1 MLGYMPIADSSR
13 EPAPRFVSILRQV
26 DTILLGVEQMLV
38 ASRSHSPFNN
48 YLTQLSAEQA
58 KAVTDGI
65 SELRAAM
72 LCLMRRE
79 GLNVEAT
86 TINTAWAVRQSLE
99 AAAEKLAEEDP
110 PDLRIEC
117 DGSHRSDGDG
127 PAKLLAQMRQVLR
140 RLDQI
145 LS

>member
-1 MLGYMPIADSSR
+1 MLGYTPTADSSP
-13 EPAPRFVSILRQV
+13 EPVPRFVNTLRQV
-26 DTILLGVEQMLV
+26 DAILLSVEQMLV

-72 LCLMRRE
+72 LCLTRRE
-79 GLNVEAT
+79 GVDVEAP

-99 AAAEKLAEEDP
+99 TAGERLAEAEP
-110 PDLRIEC
+110 PHLTIGY
-117 DGSHRSDGDG
+117 DGPHRSDGDA
-127 PAKLLAQMRQVLR
+127 PEKLLTQMREVLR
-140 RLDQI
+140 RLDRV

>member
-1 MLGYMPIADSSR
+1 VLGYTPIADSSR
-13 EPAPRFVSILRQV
+13 KSIPCFVDTLRQV
-26 DTILLGVEQMLV
+26 DAILLSVEQMLV

-58 KAVTDGI
+58 KTVTDGI

-72 LCLMRRE
+72 LCLTRRE
-79 GLNVEAT
+79 GVNAEAP

-99 AAAEKLAEEDP
+99 AAGEKLAEVDP
-110 PDLRIEC
+110 PHLTIGY
-117 DGSHRSDGDG
+117 DGPHRSDGDA
-127 PAKLLAQMRQVLR
+127 PEKLLTQMREVLR
-140 RLDQI
+140 RLDRA